1 MGCRAGLYILKNIK
15 TSCPCQD
22 SNPRESSQ
30 WSSYYTN
37 YAFPAACKRVTFLYI
52 CRLSGSAAVKS
63 KNVCLQLVDSHMT
76 LTDTG
81 VVQLFT
87 QPHPQRHMPSPFWGK
102 TPPKLHPP
110 PRDRKSET
118 FTHVALSVLCARITQ
133 NCGEYEIVNNIG
145 IETCEEFKILL
156 CMFQSVVHCLN
167 PDTD

>member
-1 MGCRAGLYILKNIK
+1 MGFRAGFCAWKNIK
-15 TSCPCQD
+15 ISCPCPN
-22 SNPRESSQ
+22 SNPRASSQ
-30 WSSYYTN
+30 WPSHYTN
-37 YAFPAACKRVTFLYI
+37 YAIPTPCKRVTFLYN

-76 LTDTG
+76 LTNTG

-118 FTHVALSVLCARITQ
+118 FIHIVLSILCARISQ
-133 NCGEYEIVNNIG
+133 NCGE
-145 IETCEEFKILL
+145 
-156 CMFQSVVHCLN
+156 
-167 PDTD
+167 